1 VVVGEGAVTSVF
13 DDVVGQERAVANLRA
28 AAAAPVHA
36 YLLVGPPGSGK
47 RTAAIAFAA
56 ALLCPEG
63 GCGICSVCRR
73 ARAEVHPDLV
83 VVERSGAF
91 ISIDQAREVR
101 RLAMRSP
108 NEGARKVLVL
118 TDFHLVRDAASVLLK
133 VLEEPP
139 PSTVFVILAEQLP
152 PELVTIASRCVQ
164 VDFGPLRDA
173 QVAQALVAE
182 GVEPVVAAEVAGV
195 AGGRL
200 DRARLLAHDP
210 GFGARREMWR
220 SVPQR
225 LDGTGAT
232 VAVVAADLADLLGTA
247 GVVPLEAR
255 QGAEIAELEERVER
269 TGERGAGRKVLV
281 ERHKRELRR
290 LRHDELRFGL
300 ATLAGIYGDAL
311 QQGTGDARA
320 CVDAVAAIQAAAEAM
335 VRNPTEALL
344 LQDLLLRLPPLR
356 LPSTTDRRAILDPST
371 PG

>member
-1 VVVGEGAVTSVF
+1 MSVF
-13 DDVVGQERAVANLRA
+13 DDLVGQERAVAHLRA
-28 AAAAPVHA
+28 AVVAPVHA

-47 RTAAIAFAA
+47 RTAAIALAA
-56 ALLCPEG
+56 ALLCPRG
-63 GCGICSVCRR
+63 GCGACDVCRR
-73 ARAEVHPDLV
+73 AQSEVHPDLV
-83 VVERSGAF
+83 VVERSGPS

-108 NEGARKVLVL
+108 NEGPRKVLVL

-164 VDFGPLRDA
+164 VDFGPLSDD
-173 QVAQALVAE
+173 QLAQALVGE
-182 GVEPVVAAEVAGV
+182 GVEPVTATEVAGV

-200 DRARLLAHDP
+200 DRARLLAHDR
-210 GFGARREMWR
+210 GFGARRETWR
-220 SVPQR
+220 SVPAR

-232 VAVVAADLADLLGTA
+232 VAVVASDLADLLGSA
-247 GVVPLEAR
+247 GVAALEAR
-255 QGAEIAELEERVER
+255 QGAEVTELEERVER
-269 TGERGAGRKVLV
+269 TGERGSGRKVLA

-300 ATLAGIYGDAL
+300 ATLAGVYGDAL
-311 QQGTGDARA
+311 HHGTGNARA
-320 CVDAVAAIQAAAEAM
+320 CVAAVAAIQAAAEAM
-335 VRNPTEALL
+335 VRNPVEALL
-344 LQDLLLRLPPLR
+344 LQDLLLHLPPVG
-356 LPSTTDRRAILDPST
+356 DRRAILDRP